1 MATEGEP
8 LPLQSPAVKKS
19 RKAVVK
25 ARFAD
30 EVRFLGSLLRAPRS
44 VGAIAPT
51 SSETAALM
59 ASHIDLDSGL
69 PVLEL
74 GPGTG
79 AITTAIL
86 GTSLAPGRLYAVEY
100 SAAFCR
106 LLKDRFPG
114 ANFLQGDAFDLP
126 GTLAERLGAA
136 APPAFDCV
144 ISGLPLL
151 NFPKEKRAHLL
162 KTALDLL
169 EPGRPFVQF
178 SYGIIPPIPLAD
190 PSVAVTKSR
199 WIIRNVPPA
208 RVWVYRRKA

>member
-1 MATEGEP
+1 VATEGEP
-8 LPLQSPAVKKS
+8 LPLQTPAVRKS

-51 SSETAALM
+51 SSETAMLM

-86 GTSLAPGRLYAVEY
+86 GTGLAPLRLYAVEY

-106 LLKDRFPG
+106 LLRDRFPG

-126 GTLAERLGAA
+126 ASLGEA

-162 KTALDLL
+162 QTALDLL

-178 SYGIIPPIPLAD
+178 SYGIIPPIPLSD
-190 PSVAVTKSR
+190 PSITVTKSR

>member
-8 LPLQSPAVKKS
+8 LPLQTPAVRKS

-51 SSETAALM
+51 SSETAMLM

-69 PVLEL
+69 LVLEL

-86 GTSLAPGRLYAVEY
+86 GTGLAPLRLYAVEY

-106 LLKDRFPG
+106 LLRDRFPG

-126 GTLAERLGAA
+126 ASLGEA

-162 KTALDLL
+162 QTALDLL

-178 SYGIIPPIPLAD
+178 SYGIIPPIPLSD
-190 PSVAVTKSR
+190 PSITVTKSR

>member
-1 MATEGEP
+1 MVTEGEP
-8 LPLQSPAVKKS
+8 LPLQTPAVKKS

-51 SSETAALM
+51 SSETATLM
-59 ASHIDLDSGL
+59 ASNIDLDSGL

-106 LLKDRFPG
+106 LLRDRFPG

-126 GTLAERLGAA
+126 GTLAERLGDT
-136 APPAFDCV
+136 APAAFDCV

-162 KTALDLL
+162 QTALALL

-178 SYGIIPPIPLAD
+178 SYGIIPPIPLSD
-190 PSVAVTKSR
+190 PSVVVTKSR